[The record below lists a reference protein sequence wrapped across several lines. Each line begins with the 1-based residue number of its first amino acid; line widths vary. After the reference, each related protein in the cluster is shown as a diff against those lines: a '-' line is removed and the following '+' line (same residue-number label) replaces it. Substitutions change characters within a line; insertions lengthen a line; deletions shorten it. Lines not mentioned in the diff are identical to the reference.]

1 MGLDATPALDT
12 VCIAKHDNQIA
23 ADKPKT
29 VWMNGYEAFHGLSF
43 PGSFDTPSCMFTNAR
58 VIVLISASWLCLNF
72 SSESRIRNEIKRETP
87 ELLCFFL
94 VEFHATA

>member
-1 MGLDATPALDT
+1 
-12 VCIAKHDNQIA
+12 
-23 ADKPKT
+23 
-29 VWMNGYEAFHGLSF
+29 
-43 PGSFDTPSCMFTNAR
+43 MFTNAR

-94 VEFHATA
+94 LQSNVMPRRRLQCISIHYCLTKQIDQIQGLLCSSLWWLPTRLSERRGWVG